1 MDKNFNDLFDEFFF
15 KKNLSDSDF
24 YKKININIKQLFD
37 LLKNVKTNEID
48 GKTDMSL
55 GEPDSVESY
64 SDGFFFFEKKV
75 WHTPN
80 GDIIKITASDNTD
93 NLHEPEKTLQ
103 EQLDEAINNE
113 NYEKA
118 AQIRD
123 LMNPPKKKKS
133 TKKK

>member
-1 MDKNFNDLFDEFFF
+1 MDKNINDLFDEFFF

-64 SDGFFFFEKKV
+64 SDGFFFFEKLSLV
-75 WHTPN
+75 
-80 GDIIKITASDNTD
+80 S
-93 NLHEPEKTLQ
+93 
-103 EQLDEAINNE
+103 
-113 NYEKA
+113 
-118 AQIRD
+118 
-123 LMNPPKKKKS
+123 M
-133 TKKK
+133 